1 MSEATVSR
9 EPRRAATAS
18 DPYAVKPAGVP
29 SLGASTALLG
39 ALLLVIVSWLAFGP
53 ALEGELVY
61 DDHYI
66 VAQNPQIADWSGIW
80 TSFTSSYWEF
90 LDESTRDRVG
100 YYRPLSGVLLTVCY
114 QIGGTDPAVYHW
126 LNLVLHIAACIAAW
140 RFGARLFR
148 SQEIGFAAALLFAV
162 HPMHVESVA
171 WISALHDPL
180 YSLFGFVALE
190 RFLAWREDGGR
201 GMPWVAGVSFLAA
214 LLSKDAAI
222 ALIPVALV
230 IDYGRQRYEPDQ
242 RGGGFGPFKP
252 FVRSYAPFACAL
264 LVYLTLRV
272 ITYGELTAGLGKQ
285 TTDFGVDF
293 GRLLSLRVELLGG
306 ALALVAWPAEQNL
319 FRPFHPE
326 LPDGALT
333 IPLIAIGAW
342 AALTLIAKLRHQ
354 KPLLA
359 TLLILP
365 AAIAPVLLRV
375 ESVGTFP
382 LSDRFLYFSVI
393 AFTLFLAG
401 TAWKYLPRGAAWAV
415 VVGAT
420 LGYGKQSFEGSRVWL
435 NERVLFEDALVK
447 NPRNPNVYWS
457 LGRVYLQEYEQGGDS
472 RKLATARSLFE
483 RGMDLIASAPGP
495 GHPLHDPEK
504 YDPTI
509 FATRDDTLQMNL
521 GLAFAVLQEEQNG
534 EFKDFEVPAR
544 IFQDVTLH
552 YPSSERGWIGLG
564 VARMLQG
571 RPDEARA
578 QFEKALEINPRSP
591 EALNNLGKLALREG
605 DLTAAE
611 QRFREASRFRTG
623 GLQAWMGL
631 AHALDGQGR
640 RREAFEAAARAHAA
654 NPSAS
659 GPCLMLGTLAAAA
672 EDEPAAVRWLGLAL
686 ERDPGNAEAHFTLS
700 QVHTRAGRFELAA
713 QELDATLRIQRDH
726 FQALYNLGQ
735 LILRSES
742 ADAENRALPPL
753 IGAYH
758 YRPQG
763 AVADA
768 LRGQM
773 LELSTRHIG
782 LPYRLGIA
790 DLSRGDLANAEDW
803 ARRALEVSPD
813 NAAVHQLL
821 GMVLIEAGRYADARE
836 HAVIAGDAHLKDYDA
851 QNAAGTVLL
860 ALDEPEAAL
869 PYLQRA
875 AVLLPHQPL
884 DEELKERMLEGLR
897 ETIDE
902 IESR

>member
-1 MSEATVSR
+1 MSEATLSR
-9 EPRRAATAS
+9 EPRRAPTAA
-18 DPYAVKPAGVP
+18 DPYAAKPAGVP
-29 SLGASTALLG
+29 QLGASRALLG
-39 ALLLVIVSWLAFGP
+39 ALLLCLVSWLAFGP

-66 VAQNPQIADWSGIW
+66 VAQNPQIAEWSGVW

-100 YYRPLSGVLLTVCY
+100 YYRPLSGVLLTICY
-114 QIGGTDPAVYHW
+114 QLGGTDPAIYHW
-126 LNLVLHIAACIAAW
+126 LNLILHIAACVAAW
-140 RFGARLFR
+140 RLGARLFR

-162 HPMHVESVA
+162 HPVHVESVA

-180 YSLFGFVALE
+180 YALFGFVALE
-190 RFLAWREDGGR
+190 RFLAWRESGAI
-201 GMPWVAGVSFLAA
+201 GMPWTAGLAFLGA

-222 ALIPVALV
+222 ALIPVALAV
-230 IDYGRQRYEPDQ
+230 DYGRQRFEPNQ
-242 RGGGFGPFKP
+242 RGGAFGPFKP
-252 FVRSYAPFACAL
+252 FLRAYVPMLCAL

-285 TTDFGVDF
+285 TTDFGVAF
-293 GRLLSLRVELLGG
+293 ERLITLRAELFGG

-333 IPLIAIGAW
+333 VPLIAMGAW
-342 AALTLIAKLRHQ
+342 AVLTLVAKALHQ
-354 KPLLA
+354 RPLLA

-365 AAIAPVLLRV
+365 AAISPVLLRV

-382 LSDRFLYFSVI
+382 LSDRFLYFAVI
-393 AFTLFLAG
+393 GFTLFLTG
-401 TAWKYLPRGAAWAV
+401 CAWRFLPRSAAWAV

-420 LGYGKQSFEGSRVWL
+420 LGYGVQSFKSSAVWL
-435 NERVLFEDALVK
+435 NERALFEDALVK
-447 NPRNPNVYWS
+447 NPDNPNVYWS
-457 LGRVYLQEYEQGGDS
+457 LGRVELQDYEQGGDT
-472 RKLATARSLFE
+472 RKLARARALFE
-483 RGMDLIASAPGP
+483 RGMDLLELAAK
-495 GHPLHDPEK
+495 D
-504 YDPTI
+504 DFTI
-509 FATRDDTLQMNL
+509 FATKDDHLQMNL

-534 EFKDFEVPAR
+534 EFKDFETPAR

-552 YPSSERGWIGLG
+552 YPESERGWIGLG
-564 VARMLQG
+564 VARMLQQ

-578 QFEKALEINPRSP
+578 QFEKALELNPRSP
-591 EALNNLGKLALREG
+591 EALNNLGKLALNARDFE
-605 DLTAAE
+605 AAE
-611 QRFREASRFRTG
+611 QHFRTASQFRTG
-623 GLQAWMGL
+623 GLQSWMGL
-631 AHALDGQGR
+631 AHALEGQGR
-640 RREAFEAAARAHAA
+640 RREAFEAAAHAYES
-654 NPSAS
+654 NPTAS

-672 EDEPAAVRWLGLAL
+672 DDEQAALRWLKLAI

-700 QVHTRAGRFELAA
+700 QVHTRAGRFALAA
-713 QELDATLRIQRDH
+713 QELDATLKLKRDH
-726 FQALYNLGQ
+726 FDALYNLGQ
-735 LILRSES
+735 LILRSE
-742 ADAENRALPPL
+742 ADDAESRALQPL

-763 AVADA
+763 AVGDA
-768 LRGQM
+768 LRKQL

-790 DLSRGDLANAEDW
+790 DLERGDLPSAEDW
-803 ARRALEVSPD
+803 ARRALAASPD

-821 GMVLIEAGRYADARE
+821 GLVLIEAGRFADARE
-836 HAVIAGDAHLKDYDA
+836 HALIAGEAHVKDYDA

-860 ALDEPEAAL
+860 ALNEPEAAL

-875 AVLLPHQPL
+875 VVMLPHQPL
-884 DEELKERMLEGLR
+884 DEELKARMLEALR
-897 ETIDE
+897 ETIAE

>member
-1 MSEATVSR
+1 MPEATVSG

-18 DPYAVKPAGVP
+18 DPYAAKPAGVP
-29 SLGASTALLG
+29 RLGISTALFG
-39 ALLLVIVSWLAFGP
+39 ALLLCVVSWLAFGP

-66 VAQNPQIADWSGIW
+66 VAQNPQIANWSGVW

-90 LDESTRDRVG
+90 LDESARDRVG

-114 QIGGTDPAVYHW
+114 QIGGTNPAVYHW
-126 LNLVLHIAACIAAW
+126 LNLILHVAACIAAW
-140 RFGARLFR
+140 RLGARLFR

-162 HPMHVESVA
+162 HPLHVESVA

-180 YSLFGFVALE
+180 YTLFGFVALE
-190 RFLAWREDGGR
+190 RFLAWREDGAQ

-230 IDYGRQRYEPDQ
+230 IDYGRQRYEPNQ
-242 RGGGFGPFKP
+242 RGGKCGPFKP

-264 LVYLTLRV
+264 LIYLTLRV
-272 ITYGELTAGLGKQ
+272 ITYGELAAGLGKQ

-293 GRLLSLRVELLGG
+293 ARLIALRAELFGG
-306 ALALVAWPAEQNL
+306 ALALLAWPAEQNL

-333 IPLIAIGAW
+333 IPLIAMGVW

-365 AAIAPVLLRV
+365 AAISPVLLRV

-393 AFTLFLAG
+393 AFTLWLAG

-415 VVGAT
+415 VIGAT

-435 NERVLFEDALVK
+435 NERVLFEDALGK
-447 NPRNPNVYWS
+447 NPDNPNVYWS
-457 LGRVYLQEYEQGGDS
+457 LGRVELQDYEQSGDT
-472 RKLATARSLFE
+472 RKLVRARSLFE
-483 RGMDLIASAPGP
+483 RGMDLLEAAAK
-495 GHPLHDPEK
+495 D
-504 YDPTI
+504 DFTI
-509 FATRDDTLQMNL
+509 FATKDDHLQMNL
-521 GLAFAVLQEEQNG
+521 GLAFAVLQEEQKS

-552 YPSSERGWIGLG
+552 YPASERGWIGLG
-564 VARMLQG
+564 VARMLQQ

-591 EALNNLGKLALREG
+591 EALNNLGKLALRAG
-605 DLTAAE
+605 DFIEAE
-611 QRFREASRFRTG
+611 KRFREASKFSTG
-623 GLQAWMGL
+623 GLQSWMGL
-631 AHALDGQGR
+631 AHALDAQGR
-640 RREAFEAAARAHAA
+640 RREAFEAAAHAHAA
-654 NPSAS
+654 NPAAS

-672 EDEPAAVRWLGLAL
+672 DDQAAAVRWLGLAL

-713 QELDATLRIQRDH
+713 QSLNTAIRHQRDH

-735 LILRSES
+735 LILRSEGE
-742 ADAENRALPPL
+742 DAETRALPPL

-763 AVADA
+763 AVGEA
-768 LRGQM
+768 LREQM
-773 LELSTRHIG
+773 LDLSTRHIG

-790 DLSRGDLANAEDW
+790 DLERRDLASAEDW
-803 ARRALEVSPD
+803 ARRALAVSPD
-813 NAAVHQLL
+813 NAAAHQLL
-821 GMVLIEAGRYADARE
+821 AMVLIDAGKFADARE
-836 HAVIAGDAHLKDYDA
+836 HAVIAGDAHAKDYDA

-860 ALDEPEAAL
+860 ALNEPQAAL

-875 AVLLPHQPL
+875 VVLLPHQPL
-884 DEELKERMLEGLR
+884 DEDLKQSMLEALR
-897 ETIDE
+897 GTIAE
-902 IESR
+902 IEGD

>member
-1 MSEATVSR
+1 MSEATLSR
-9 EPRRAATAS
+9 EPRRAPTAA

-29 SLGASTALLG
+29 QLGASRALLG
-39 ALLLVIVSWLAFGP
+39 ALLLCLVSWLAFGP
-53 ALEGELVY
+53 ALQGELVY

-66 VAQNPQIADWSGIW
+66 VAQNPQIAEWSGVW

-114 QIGGTDPAVYHW
+114 QLGGTDPAVYHW
-126 LNLVLHIAACIAAW
+126 LNLILHIAACLAAW
-140 RFGARLFR
+140 RLGARLFR

-162 HPMHVESVA
+162 HPVHVESVA

-180 YSLFGFVALE
+180 YSVFGFVALE
-190 RFLAWREDGGR
+190 RFLAWREAGAN
-201 GMPWVAGVSFLAA
+201 GMPWTAGLVFLGA

-230 IDYGRQRYEPDQ
+230 LDYGRRRYEPNQ
-242 RGGGFGPFKP
+242 RGGAFGALKP
-252 FVRSYAPFACAL
+252 FLRAYLPLFCAL

-285 TTDFGVDF
+285 TTDFGVAF
-293 GRLLSLRVELLGG
+293 GRLLTLRIELFGG

-333 IPLIAIGAW
+333 VPLLAIGAW
-342 AALTLIAKLRHQ
+342 AVLTLSAQLLRRR
-354 KPLLA
+354 PLLA

-365 AAIAPVLLRV
+365 AAISPVLLRV

-382 LSDRFLYFSVI
+382 LSDRFLYFGVI
-393 AFTLFLAG
+393 GFTLLLTG
-401 TAWKYLPRGAAWAV
+401 CAWRFLPRSAAWAV

-420 LGYGKQSFEGSRVWL
+420 LGYGVQSFKSSGIWL
-435 NERVLFEDALVK
+435 SERTLFEDALVK
-447 NPRNPNVYWS
+447 NPDNPNVYWS
-457 LGRVYLQEYEQGGDS
+457 LGRVELQDYEQSGDT
-472 RKLATARSLFE
+472 RKLARARALFE
-483 RGMDLIASAPGP
+483 LGMDKLALAANE
-495 GHPLHDPEK
+495 DF
-504 YDPTI
+504 TI
-509 FATRDDTLQMNL
+509 FATKDDHLQMNL

-534 EFKDFEVPAR
+534 EFKDFETPAR

-552 YPSSERGWIGLG
+552 YPESERGWIGLG
-564 VARMLQG
+564 VARMLQQ

-591 EALNNLGKLALREG
+591 EALNNLGKLALRAG
-605 DLTAAE
+605 DFELAE
-611 QRFREASRFRTG
+611 ERFRAASKFRTG
-623 GLQAWMGL
+623 GLQSWMGL
-631 AHALDGQGR
+631 AHALEGQGR
-640 RREAFEAAARAHAA
+640 RREAFQAAAHAHES
-654 NPSAS
+654 NPTAS

-672 EDEPAAVRWLGLAL
+672 DDEQAALRWLKLAI

-700 QVHTRAGRFELAA
+700 QVHTRAGRFALAA
-713 QELDATLRIQRDH
+713 QELDATLTIQRDH

-735 LILRSES
+735 LILRSE
-742 ADAENRALPPL
+742 AEDAESRALQPL

-758 YRPQG
+758 YRPKG
-763 AVADA
+763 EIAEA
-768 LRGQM
+768 LRKQM
-773 LELSTRHIG
+773 LDLSTRHIG

-790 DLSRGDLANAEDW
+790 DLERGDLASAEDW
-803 ARRALEVSPD
+803 ARRALAASPD

-821 GMVLIEAGRYADARE
+821 GMVLIDAGRFADARE
-836 HAVIAGDAHLKDYDA
+836 HALIAGEAHVKDYDA
-851 QNAAGTVLL
+851 QNAAGSVLL
-860 ALDEPEAAL
+860 ALNEPEAAL

-875 AVLLPHQPL
+875 ALLLPHQPL
-884 DEELKERMLEGLR
+884 DEELKERMLEALR
-897 ETIDE
+897 ETIAE